1 MLSVRR
7 LLPCPRLMIGAIAQ
21 NARDVGGGLEQR
33 RHIHRFGHRTQPETR
48 NADAGGGHRVAAAI
62 QDRGAEAED
71 VALVLFL
78 VGGPAAPRRIRDLR
92 AQGVARGDGVSG
104 HVFEL
109 QPLKRAL
116 ALVFRR
122 EGEIGLADRCGV
134 QRDRDAERT
143 FHADPLAAL
152 DIVDIEHG
160 VIAEHGQMHG
170 LAGVIAQLQQMFVG
184 DVADIHLV
192 ERAVRDRDQR
202 GAELIGVAALRIAAP
217 VRPPSALRAGGR
229 PSAAAAWSG
238 R

>member
-1 MLSVRR
+1 M
-7 LLPCPRLMIGAIAQ
+7 
-21 NARDVGGGLEQR
+21 
-33 RHIHRFGHRTQPETR
+33 
-48 NADAGGGHRVAAAI
+48 
-62 QDRGAEAED
+62 
-71 VALVLFL
+71 
-78 VGGPAAPRRIRDLR
+78 
-92 AQGVARGDGVSG
+92 SG

-134 QRDRDAERT
+134 QGDRDAERT

-170 LAGVIAQLQQMFVG
+170 LAGVVAQLQQMFVG

-202 GAELIGVAALRIAAP
+202 GAELIGVAPGGLPHQSGFRQRCEQAVDRRPRQHGLVAEVAHRRRDFGVGDRGEKLDALVECRGAFDAVRRGLIIHQENAP
-217 VRPPSALRAGGR
+217 PLLVFRCAGDAGGEQPL
-229 PSAAAAWSG
+229 PSF
-238 R
+238 RH